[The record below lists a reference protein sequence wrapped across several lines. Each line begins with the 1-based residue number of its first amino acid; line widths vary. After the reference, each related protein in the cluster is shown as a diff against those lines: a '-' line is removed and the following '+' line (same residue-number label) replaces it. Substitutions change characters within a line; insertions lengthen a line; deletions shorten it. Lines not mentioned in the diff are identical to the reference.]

1 MALSRHLSL
10 QGFCVLLLG
19 TIMGGQGKSCPLSW
33 VHSREWT
40 LWLKERGLELWGC
53 GLGVFDQKGP
63 TLTVNTGP
71 SPLQATLVIAA
82 DFTEQRGLV
91 WTELAHPESLCC
103 LPCSQG
109 ASRSPSGSQ
118 WVKGPATDPSED
130 SGLFPHTPRAW
141 CVNTAPGSPCF
152 LCLYSCRL
160 CTCVRVCVCVC
171 VKVRSV

>member
-1 MALSRHLSL
+1 MALGRHLSL

-71 SPLQATLVIAA
+71 SPLRATLVVVA
-82 DFTEQRGLV
+82 DFTEQ
-91 WTELAHPESLCC
+91 
-103 LPCSQG
+103 
-109 ASRSPSGSQ
+109 
-118 WVKGPATDPSED
+118 
-130 SGLFPHTPRAW
+130 
-141 CVNTAPGSPCF
+141 
-152 LCLYSCRL
+152 
-160 CTCVRVCVCVC
+160 
-171 VKVRSV
+171 